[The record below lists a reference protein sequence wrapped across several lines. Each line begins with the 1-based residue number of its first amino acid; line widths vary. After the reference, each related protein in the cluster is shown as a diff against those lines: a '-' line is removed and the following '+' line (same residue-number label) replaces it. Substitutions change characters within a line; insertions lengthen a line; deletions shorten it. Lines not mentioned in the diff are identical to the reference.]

1 MAFLHLRFRFL
12 TVSANALAV
21 ATLLG
26 SLAFSPTVRAQSENS
41 FPPSPLELTEPDSL
55 IPEAVWEGETD
66 LKPEERRQLDRA
78 LDALDARAQ
87 TAFAQGDTT
96 TAFELWNREIRLR
109 RFLGTSAELEA
120 LLRVGSLAWQ
130 QENFYQAQVI
140 TQRLRQLQTEQFE
153 KRETPD
159 VEVLQQLAQAYE
171 EVGARQAAL
180 DLLER
185 VLAIARDRNDSV
197 TEEETLRKIAR
208 IALQD
213 LDYEESAAAYRELR
227 EMAVA
232 RGDRLSEAYY
242 LTQLAYIYDQL
253 RWYEDAIAVKQ
264 DLEAYYRT
272 LNNIAQMTALKLA
285 IGDDYAAI
293 GQLNAAVAE
302 FQDAYRIAWEA
313 LQFYR
318 AQEALDRLA
327 ALYERYNEFDAAL
340 QVYRTQIDVRQLAR
354 DLYGLMV
361 TYDRIGQLQQRRQN
375 YGPALEA
382 FRRGLELAR
391 QLGNREAYFQV
402 NIETVM
408 QEMSTPGNSP

>member
-12 TVSANALAV
+12 TVSANVLAV

-26 SLAFSPTVRAQSENS
+26 SLTFAPGVRAEPENS
-41 FPPSPLELTEPDSL
+41 FPPSPLELTELDPL
-55 IPEAVWEGETD
+55 IPEAVWEGETE

-78 LDALDARAQ
+78 LDTLNARAQ
-87 TAFAQGDTT
+87 AALAQGDAA

-120 LLRVGSLAWQ
+120 LLRVGSIAWQ
-130 QENFYQAQVI
+130 QENFYQAQVM
-140 TQRLRQLQTEQFE
+140 TQRLRQLQAEQLE
-153 KRETPD
+153 ERETPN
-159 VEVLQQLAQAYE
+159 VEVLQRLAQAYE

-185 VLAIARDRNDSV
+185 VLAIARDRNDPI
-197 TEEETLRKIAR
+197 TEEETLRQIAR

-213 LDYEESAAAYRELR
+213 LDYEEAAAAYRELR
-227 EMAVA
+227 EMAVS

-253 RWYEDAIAVKQ
+253 RRYEDAIAVKQ
-264 DLEAYYRT
+264 ELETYYRT
-272 LNNIAQMTALKLA
+272 LNDIAKVTALKLA

-293 GQLNAAVAE
+293 GQLNAAVTQ
-302 FQDAYRIAWEA
+302 FQDAYRLAWEA

-327 ALYERYNEFDAAL
+327 LLYERYNEFDAAL
-340 QVYRTQIDVRQLAR
+340 QVYRTQLDVHQLAR
-354 DLYGLMV
+354 DTYGLMV
-361 TYDRIGQLQQRRQN
+361 TYDRIGKLQQRRQN

-408 QEMSTPGNSP
+408 QEMSAPNLQ

>member
-12 TVSANALAV
+12 TVSANVLAV

-26 SLAFSPTVRAQSENS
+26 SLTFALGVRAEPENS
-41 FPPSPLELTEPDSL
+41 FPPSPLELTEPDPL
-55 IPEAVWEGETD
+55 IPEAVWEGATE

-78 LDALDARAQ
+78 LDTLNARAQ
-87 TAFAQGDTT
+87 AALAQGDAA

-120 LLRVGSLAWQ
+120 LLRVGSIAWQ
-130 QENFYQAQVI
+130 QENFYQAQVM
-140 TQRLRQLQTEQFE
+140 TQRLRQLQAEQLE
-153 KRETPD
+153 ERETPN
-159 VEVLQQLAQAYE
+159 VEVLQRLAQAYE

-185 VLAIARDRNDSV
+185 VLAIARDRNDPI
-197 TEEETLRKIAR
+197 TEEETLRQIAR

-213 LDYEESAAAYRELR
+213 LDYEEAAAAYRELR
-227 EMAVA
+227 EMAVS

-253 RWYEDAIAVKQ
+253 RRYEDAIAVKQ
-264 DLEAYYRT
+264 ELETYYRT
-272 LNNIAQMTALKLA
+272 LNDIAKVTALKLA

-293 GQLNAAVAE
+293 GQLNAAVTQ
-302 FQDAYRIAWEA
+302 FQDAYRLAWEA

-327 ALYERYNEFDAAL
+327 LLYERYNEFDAAL
-340 QVYRTQIDVRQLAR
+340 QVYRTQLDVHQLAR
-354 DLYGLMV
+354 DTYGLMV
-361 TYDRIGQLQQRRQN
+361 TYDRIGKLQQRRQN

-408 QEMSTPGNSP
+408 QEMSAPNLQ